1 MTKFDQEFSKVRNR
15 CTYKK
20 KVYILKEKKKDF
32 KHVISADPEIKKKAP
47 IKTQLSWNK
56 AYTFGYW

>member
-47 IKTQLSWNK
+47 IKTQLS
-56 AYTFGYW
+56 